1 MASSSDDGAQKGI
14 NLDTLSLEQLNGLKQ
29 QEEERAQS
37 LMGRYG
43 QLRAASARLGAAKT
57 ALGSL
62 NASTADKDIMVP
74 LTESLYVPGKIKNPD
89 RVMCDLGTGFYV
101 ERNSKDAMGFLER
114 KQKIV
119 DANSENVSGAVQTTQ
134 QNVQSIVTAMQ
145 GKMLEIRARQEGQ
158 RTRAKDAS

>member
-1 MASSSDDGAQKGI
+1 MASSPADNAQKGI

-29 QEEERAQS
+29 QEEERAQN
-37 LMGRYG
+37 LMGRFA

-62 NASTADKDIMVP
+62 NASTADKEIMVP
-74 LTESLYVPGKIKNPD
+74 LTESLYVPGKVKNPD

-101 ERNSKDAMGFLER
+101 ERTRDDATGFLER

-119 DANSENVSGAVQTTQ
+119 DANSENVSGVVQTTQ

-158 RTRAKDAS
+158 RARAKDAS